1 MTPSGGQWTLALGV
15 AFLLAL
21 QGCSGEDEPN
31 RADRGNFG
39 CETTAER
46 NIEYAVP
53 KTVAQARR
61 EGFAATARDA
71 ALEFLAEG
79 DDELLHLG
87 PSVRQSYVSV
97 VESIAVLDE
106 DDRTVK
112 VLAAEKLMRG
122 VWVVTSVQICAR

>member
-1 MTPSGGQWTLALGV
+1 MTPSGGQWTLVLGIV
-15 AFLLAL
+15 FSLAL

-31 RADRGNFG
+31 RAEPGSFG
-39 CETTAER
+39 CEMTAES

-53 KTVAQARR
+53 KTVTQARR

-71 ALEFLAEG
+71 ALEFLAESN
-79 DDELLHLG
+79 DQVLDLG

-97 VESIAVLDE
+97 VEEFAVLGE

-112 VLAAEKLMRG
+112 VVVVEKLMRG
-122 VWVVTSVQICAR
+122 VWVVTSVQNCAH